1 MANETAENAQIISS
15 DKRIFPFEEQQKI
28 DIHDVSRIFINNRAV
43 FKEQQKINIHYEE
56 DRKIF
61 DAIKF
66 NPNHG
71 FMEAPKFLG
80 LSRECT
86 SYYIGAAWLTEDNS
100 TEYKNAVV
108 VNPKQ
113 ISNEVETDFIEMYV
127 RALQFAPS
135 SEYFS
140 KCYGIDL
147 DQPAIE
153 CKTLNEQLTPLLI
166 VHYLA
171 VLKKIISHGL
181 KKDYV
186 IREENLRS
194 KVRGRIMLQK
204 NLQKNIFVQRQDRVF
219 CRFQEYTVDTIEN
232 RLLKKALV
240 FSDRFFNSLTSK
252 SSSLNDLK
260 RIISQAENA
269 FVQVSDDI
277 EVSQIKVLKRNKLFK
292 EYSEAIRLAKMILR
306 RFDYSITKTEM
317 EQKSVPPFWID
328 MSRLYEI
335 YVYSKLYEAYGDKIL
350 FQVEG
355 WGGTAADFV
364 KTDEKIILD
373 AKYKTH
379 YQDTNSP
386 LLPDIREMSGYAR
399 DEKILKAMG
408 INEKE
413 EKIVPVIPCVI
424 IYPGT
429 EDTSFF
435 NNNHEPV
442 PVMDLVKNR
451 DLVKNK
457 KCKISGF
464 KEFYKLCIKLPAI
477 KH

>member
-1 MANETAENAQIISS
+1 MSNEIAENANAVNS
-15 DKRIFPFEEQQKI
+15 DKKIFQFVEQDKI
-28 DIHDVSRIFINNRAV
+28 EIDA
-43 FKEQQKINIHYEE
+43 EE

-66 NPNHG
+66 DPNHG
-71 FMEAPKFLG
+71 FMESPKFLG
-80 LSRECT
+80 LSKEWT

-108 VNPKQ
+108 VNPKK
-113 ISNEVETDFIEMYV
+113 IGNEGDTDFIEMYV

-140 KCYGIDL
+140 QCYGIDL

-153 CKTLNEQLTPLLI
+153 CQTLNEQLTPLLI

-194 KVRGRIMLQK
+194 KVRGRIMLQN

-219 CRFQEYTVDTIEN
+219 CKFQEYTVDTIEN

-240 FSDRFFNSLTSK
+240 FSDSFLSRLASHCESLAE
-252 SSSLNDLK
+252 LK
-260 RIISQAENA
+260 RIIGQVKNA
-269 FVQVSDDI
+269 FVQVSDNI

-292 EYSEAIRLAKMILR
+292 EYAEAIRLAKMILR
-306 RFDYSITKTEM
+306 RFDYSISKTEM

-328 MSRLYEI
+328 MSRLYEV
-335 YVYSKLYEAYGDKIL
+335 YVYSKLYEAYGDTIQ
-350 FQVEG
+350 FQVKG
-355 WGGTAADFV
+355 WDKTAADFV
-364 KTDEKIILD
+364 KKDEKIILD
-373 AKYKTH
+373 AKYKPH
-379 YQDTNSP
+379 YQDKNSP
-386 LLPDIREMSGYAR
+386 ILADIREMSGYAR
-399 DEKILKAMG
+399 DKKILEAMG
-408 INEKE
+408 INENEEKKE
-413 EKIVPVIPCVI
+413 EKVVPVVPCVI
-424 IYPGT
+424 IYPELKLET
-429 EDTSFF
+429 DESVSEIEDTAFF
-435 NNNHEPV
+435 DNNKPV
-442 PVMDLVKNR
+442 LVKDLVN
-451 DLVKNK
+451 NE

-464 KEFYKLCIKLPAI
+464 KEFYKLCIKLPAV
-477 KH
+477 KPPEK

>member
-1 MANETAENAQIISS
+1 MANETAENANAI
-15 DKRIFPFEEQQKI
+15 KPKIFPFEEQKKI
-28 DIHDVSRIFINNRAV
+28 DIHD
-43 FKEQQKINIHYEE
+43 EE
-56 DRKIF
+56 VRKIF

-80 LSRECT
+80 LSWVCSRVCT

-108 VNPKQ
+108 VNTKQ

-135 SEYFS
+135 SDYFS

-147 DQPAIE
+147 NQPAIE
-153 CKTLNEQLTPLLI
+153 CSALNEQLTPLLI

-181 KKDYV
+181 KKDYI

-194 KVRGRIMLQK
+194 KVRGKIMLQN

-252 SSSLNDLK
+252 SSSLNELK

-269 FVQVSDDI
+269 FVHVSDDI

-292 EYSEAIRLAKMILR
+292 EYAEAIRLAKMILR
-306 RFDYSITKTEM
+306 RFDYSITKTAENR
-317 EQKSVPPFWID
+317 QNSVPPFWID
-328 MSRLYEI
+328 MSRLYEV

-355 WGGTAADFV
+355 WGETAADFV

-399 DEKILKAMG
+399 DKKILKAME
-408 INEKE
+408 INENE
-413 EKIVPVIPCVI
+413 EKVVPCVI
-424 IYPGT
+424 IYPEHVKLETDESVSET

-442 PVMDLVKNR
+442 PVR

-464 KEFYKLCIKLPAI
+464 KEFYKLYVKLPAV
-477 KH
+477 KPPEK

>member
-1 MANETAENAQIISS
+1 MANETTENANAINP
-15 DKRIFPFEEQQKI
+15 KIFQFEEQHKI
-28 DIHDVSRIFINNRAV
+28 EIC
-43 FKEQQKINIHYEE
+43 EEE
-56 DRKIF
+56 DRKTF
-61 DAIKF
+61 DAINF

-71 FMEAPKFLG
+71 FMETPKFLG
-80 LSRECT
+80 LSRVWT

-113 ISNEVETDFIEMYV
+113 ISNEVDTDFIEMYV

-153 CKTLNEQLTPLLI
+153 CSKTLNEQLTPLLI

-194 KVRGRIMLQK
+194 KVRGRIILQN

-240 FSDRFFNSLTSK
+240 FSDSFLSRLASHCESLAE
-252 SSSLNDLK
+252 LK
-260 RIISQAENA
+260 RIIGQVKNA
-269 FVQVSDDI
+269 FVQVSDNI

-292 EYSEAIRLAKMILR
+292 EYAEAIRLAKMILR
-306 RFDYSITKTEM
+306 RFDYSISKTET

-328 MSRLYEI
+328 MSRLYEV
-335 YVYSKLYEAYGDKIL
+335 YVYSKLYEAYGDTIK

-364 KTDEKIILD
+364 KKDEKIILD

-379 YQDTNSP
+379 YQDKDSP
-386 LLPDIREMSGYAR
+386 ILADIREISGYAR
-399 DEKILKAMG
+399 DKKILEAMG
-408 INEKE
+408 INENE
-413 EKIVPVIPCVI
+413 EKIIPCVI
-424 IYPGT
+424 IYPEHVKLETDESMSET

-435 NNNHEPV
+435 DNNNMPV
-442 PVMDLVKNR
+442 FIKVLVN
-451 DLVKNK
+451 NK
-457 KCKISGF
+457 KCKIPGF
-464 KEFYKLCIKLPAI
+464 KEFYKLCIKLPV
-477 KH
+477 KPPEK

>member
-1 MANETAENAQIISS
+1 MSNETTENAKAINP
-15 DKRIFPFEEQQKI
+15 RIFQFVEQQEIKKEI
-28 DIHDVSRIFINNRAV
+28 QNVIPKDDKVNWESLNIN
-43 FKEQQKINIHYEE
+43 
-56 DRKIF
+56 F
-61 DAIKF
+61 D
-66 NPNHG
+66 PNHG
-71 FMEAPKFLG
+71 FMKAPKFLG
-80 LSRECT
+80 LSRVCA

-108 VNPKQ
+108 VNSKK
-113 ISNEVETDFIEMYV
+113 IGDEGETDFIEMYV
-127 RALQFAPS
+127 RTLQFAPS

-140 KCYGIDL
+140 QCYGIDL

-153 CKTLNEQLTPLLI
+153 CQTLNEQLTPLLI

-171 VLKKIISHGL
+171 VLKKIVSHGL

-194 KVRGRIMLQK
+194 KVRGRIMLQN

-240 FSDRFFNSLTSK
+240 FSDSFLSRLASQCKSLAE
-252 SSSLNDLK
+252 LK
-260 RIISQAENA
+260 RIIGQVKNA
-269 FVQVSDDI
+269 FVQVSDNI

-328 MSRLYEI
+328 MSRLYEV
-335 YVYSKLYEAYGDKIL
+335 YVYSKLYEAYIDTIKLQVKGWDK
-350 FQVEG
+350 
-355 WGGTAADFV
+355 TAADFV

-379 YQDTNSP
+379 YQNKDSP
-386 LLPDIREMSGYAR
+386 ILADIREMSGYAR
-399 DEKILKAMG
+399 DKKILEAMG

-413 EKIVPVIPCVI
+413 EKIIPCVI
-424 IYPGT
+424 IYPEHVKLETDESVSET

-442 PVMDLVKNR
+442 PVMDLVN
-451 DLVKNK
+451 NE

-464 KEFYKLCIKLPAI
+464 KEFYKLCIKLPV
-477 KH
+477 KPPEK

>member
-1 MANETAENAQIISS
+1 MANESAENAQVINS
-15 DKRIFPFEEQQKI
+15 DKKIFQFEEQQEI
-28 DIHDVSRIFINNRAV
+28 
-43 FKEQQKINIHYEE
+43 QKILKDDKEKWESLNIN
-56 DRKIF
+56 F
-61 DAIKF
+61 D
-66 NPNHG
+66 PNHG

-80 LSRECT
+80 LSKEWT

-108 VNPKQ
+108 VNPKK
-113 ISNEVETDFIEMYV
+113 IGNEGETDFIEMYV

-194 KVRGRIMLQK
+194 KMRGRIMLQK
-204 NLQKNIFVQRQDRVF
+204 NLQKNNFVQRQDRVF
-219 CRFQEYTVDTIEN
+219 CMFHEYTVDTIEN
-232 RLLKKALV
+232 RLLKKAIV
-240 FSDRFFNSLTSK
+240 FSDSFLSRLASQCKSLAE
-252 SSSLNDLK
+252 LK
-260 RIISQAENA
+260 RIIGQVKNA
-269 FVQVSDDI
+269 FVQVSDNI

-335 YVYSKLYEAYGDKIL
+335 YVYSKLYEAYGDRIK

-364 KTDEKIILD
+364 KIDDGIILD
-373 AKYKTH
+373 AKYKRH
-379 YQDTNSP
+379 YQSGNSGI
-386 LLPDIREMSGYAR
+386 LADIREMSGYAR

-408 INEKE
+408 INENE
-413 EKIVPVIPCVI
+413 EKVVPCVI
-424 IYPGT
+424 IYPEHVKLETDESMSET
-429 EDTSFF
+429 EDTAFF

-442 PVMDLVKNR
+442 HIR
-451 DLVKNK
+451 DLVNNE

-464 KEFYKLCIKLPAI
+464 KEFYKLCIKLPAV
-477 KH
+477 KPPEK

>member
-15 DKRIFPFEEQQKI
+15 DKRIFPFEEQQKN

-43 FKEQQKINIHYEE
+43 FEEQQKIDIHDEE

-71 FMEAPKFLG
+71 FMKPPKFLG
-80 LSRECT
+80 LSKEWT

-108 VNPKQ
+108 VNPKK
-113 ISNEVETDFIEMYV
+113 IGDEGETDFIEMYV

-140 KCYGIDL
+140 QCYGIDL
-147 DQPAIE
+147 DQPAIK
-153 CKTLNEQLTPLLI
+153 CQTLNEQLTPLLI

-194 KVRGRIMLQK
+194 KVRGRIMLQN

-232 RLLKKALV
+232 RLLKKAIV
-240 FSDRFFNSLTSK
+240 FSDSFLSRLASQCESLAE
-252 SSSLNDLK
+252 LK
-260 RIISQAENA
+260 RIIGQVKNA
-269 FVQVSDDI
+269 FVQVSDNI

-292 EYSEAIRLAKMILR
+292 EYAEAIRLAKMILR

-399 DEKILKAMG
+399 DEKILEAMG

-413 EKIVPVIPCVI
+413 EKVVPVVPCVI

-429 EDTSFF
+429 EDTTFF
-435 NNNHEPV
+435 DNNHQPV
-442 PVMDLVKNR
+442 HIRNLVNMDLVN
-451 DLVKNK
+451 NE
-457 KCKISGF
+457 KCKIFDF
-464 KEFYKLCIKLPAI
+464 KEFYKLCIKLPVR
-477 KH
+477 